1 MTADSSYHGPCFISH
16 RFQLYLNRTT
26 IMINND
32 FIVKFDTV
40 CLLGHSE
47 AWRESQPITDD
58 HHTGA
63 QSQNTKNFNT
73 FSVNTLLVLFN
84 WCSANFEMILSNFFL
99 PLKDKFF
106 LPCSASEIKC
116 LKKKMKF
123 GGHYSKI
130 ILSENKRD
138 RRLSAARSAET

>member
-1 MTADSSYHGPCFISH
+1 MI
-16 RFQLYLNRTT
+16 LYLNRT
-26 IMINND
+26 MINND

-40 CLLGHSE
+40 CLLGHSKVR
-47 AWRESQPITDD
+47 RESQPITDD

-130 ILSENKRD
+130 ILSMCLNLENKRD
-138 RRLSAARSAET
+138 RRLSAARSAEK